1 MQRATSTFF
10 SFFFFFYFLLLLF
23 PPTTNLIDGISTLS
37 IGAGR
42 SFDHGKKMEKIDFI
56 FFDCLRNSL
65 LFSRWKKRLE
75 ETRRFVR
82 LNFERCENEI
92 LRGTIGNNEAYVRFR
107 DGQPRCFPYFLSN
120 NGPIYL
126 AMTPPIGVDHG
137 PIKVIIFN

>member
-56 FFDCLRNSL
+56 FFDCLRNSP

-92 LRGTIGNNEAYVRFR
+92 LRGTIGNNLCSVPRWTAEMFSLFPIEQWADLSR
-107 DGQPRCFPYFLSN
+107 DDPSDRCRPRSDKSN
-120 NGPIYL
+120 YI
-126 AMTPPIGVDHG
+126 
-137 PIKVIIFN
+137 